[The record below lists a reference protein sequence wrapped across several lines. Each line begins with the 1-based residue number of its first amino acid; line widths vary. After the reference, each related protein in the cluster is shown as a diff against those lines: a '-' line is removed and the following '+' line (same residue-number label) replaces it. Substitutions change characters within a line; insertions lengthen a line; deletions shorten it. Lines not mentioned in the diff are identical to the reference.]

1 MDQSQFPGREL
12 SPGFPVGHAPLAQL
26 VPKRSDAML
35 SQEVAFIHTAP
46 TAAITSPV
54 YTGLL
59 GIAKGQGNKL
69 VEWSL

>member
-1 MDQSQFPGREL
+1 MDQSQFPGRKL

-35 SQEVAFIHTAP
+35 GQEVAFIHTAP
-46 TAAITSPV
+46 TAAITCPL

-59 GIAKGQGNKL
+59 GTVKRQGNKS